1 MAEAFRFEAMANNE
15 NERVRIKT
23 RLTRDR
29 VNSYWKR
36 LGISQRTWEENYT
49 LPERYEL
56 VISDLLNKLDD
67 GETGGMEKLEP

>member
-1 MAEAFRFEAMANNE
+1 MASQD

-29 VNSYWKR
+29 VNNYWR
-36 LGISQRTWEENYT
+36 HIGIAKRTWEENYT

-56 VISDLLNKLDD
+56 VISDLLNKLDE